1 MKDLIKISDWSRE
14 NILTVLGMAKELKEK
29 RMAHEEYRL
38 LEGKTLGMIFAKSS
52 TRTRV
57 SFEVGMYQL
66 GGNALYMNV
75 SDIQMGRGESI
86 YDTANV
92 LSGYL
97 DGVMIRT
104 FSQQDVADFASNAS
118 IPVINGLTDEH
129 HPCQAL
135 ADIFTIL
142 ELKGTLEGI
151 KVAYV
156 GDGNNVAHSLME
168 ICAKLGVD
176 FSIATPSLYQCN
188 ESIVQG
194 AKTIAAANSCNI
206 DYGDNPQK
214 AVEFA
219 DVVYTDTWVSMGC
232 EEEKEQRLHTFIP
245 YQVNEEL
252 MSLANSDAVFM
263 HSLPAYRGFEVTED
277 VIDGPNSFVF
287 QQSENRLHV
296 QKAIMV
302 FLMGDM

>member
-29 RMAHEEYRL
+29 RTDLEGYKL

-66 GGNALYMNV
+66 GGNAVFLNAA
-75 SDIQMGRGESI
+75 DIQLGRGESI
-86 YDTANV
+86 YDTANT
-92 LSGYL
+92 LSRYL
-97 DGVMIRT
+97 DGIMIRT
-104 FSQQDVADFASNAS
+104 FSHEDVAALASYAS

-151 KVAYV
+151 KVSYV

-168 ICAKLGVD
+168 LCAKLGVD

-188 ESIVQG
+188 ESVVQG
-194 AKTIAAANSCNI
+194 AKAVAAANACNI
-206 DYGDNPQK
+206 EYGDNPQK

-219 DVVYTDTWVSMGC
+219 DVVYTDTWVSMGQ
-232 EEEKEQRLHTFIP
+232 EEEKERRLHTFVP

-252 MSLANSDAVFM
+252 MSLANPDAIFM
-263 HSLPAYRGFEVTED
+263 HCLPAYRGFEVTEG

-287 QQSENRLHV
+287 QQAENRLHV

-302 FLMGDM
+302 FLMGNM